1 MDSNLVDPNKLGK
14 IYDTVF
20 ANIEPTY
27 SPRTV
32 LLKAS
37 EEVEKFRKDK
47 DYQLTDLVL
56 VQAMS
61 IREFETGVLM
71 ASVLPDA
78 FKTMASELSKKLQS
92 EYGCT
97 TYGKKSL
104 AEMTALNFCRVLA
117 VQSHLKGFLEKDG
130 YGDLTVKIIATLS
143 KELDRAQ
150 RHYLTSL
157 QSLEMG
163 LLPPMNVNIK
173 TTTTNIANQQ
183 AIQQVGEQTNVKAI

>member
-1 MDSNLVDPNKLGK
+1 MESDLLKIDKLEK
-14 IYDTVF
+14 VYDAVF
-20 ANIEPTY
+20 ENIEPTY

-32 LLKAS
+32 LLKAN
-37 EEVEKFRKDK
+37 EEIKKYRKDK
-47 DYQLTDLVL
+47 DYQLTDVTL

-61 IREFETGVLM
+61 LREFETGVLM
-71 ASVLPDA
+71 ASVLPDS
-78 FKTMASELSKKLQS
+78 FKTMASELSKKLQE

-104 AEMTALNFCRVLA
+104 AEMAALNYGRILA
-117 VQSHLKGFLEKDG
+117 IQKQLMGFLEKDG

-143 KELDRAQ
+143 KELDKAQ
-150 RHYLTSL
+150 RHYLTAL

-163 LLPPMNVNIK
+163 LQPPLNVNIK

-183 AIQQVGEQTNVKAI
+183 AIQQVGEQTNVKG